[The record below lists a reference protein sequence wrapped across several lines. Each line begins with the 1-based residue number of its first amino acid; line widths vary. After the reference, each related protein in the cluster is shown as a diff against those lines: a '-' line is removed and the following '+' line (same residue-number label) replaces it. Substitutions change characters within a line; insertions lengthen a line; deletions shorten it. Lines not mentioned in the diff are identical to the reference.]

1 METYSRHIISELS
14 GCNSDYLED
23 TDKIREIIINAAI
36 SANAEVREV
45 AVHKFSP
52 QGVSGVVV
60 IAESHLSIHTWP
72 EVGYA
77 AIDIFTCGTTTK
89 PQEACKY
96 LAEQLEADEIY
107 QTEIKR
113 GIPGQNGRFFH
124 QKANESRSV
133 GGVSQPR

>member
-1 METYSRHIISELS
+1 LDTKSRHVIAELS
-14 GCNSDYLED
+14 RCNSEYLES
-23 TDKIREIIINAAI
+23 THKIREIIIEAAVV
-36 SANAEVREV
+36 ANAEVREV

-89 PQEACKY
+89 PLEACKY
-96 LAEQLEADEIY
+96 LAGKLEAEDMY
-107 QTEIKR
+107 MTEIER
-113 GIPGQNGRFFH
+113 GVKGDRGDFYHYFTAKDAERRREFA
-124 QKANESRSV
+124 K
-133 GGVSQPR
+133 G